1 MSNPYQQNMEMKH
14 DRSNVMYDFF
24 VLDAEML
31 VKDNE
36 CFIISKNEITAF

>member
-1 MSNPYQQNMEMKH
+1 
-14 DRSNVMYDFF
+14 MYNFF
-24 VLDAEML
+24 VLDAVVSE